1 MSDCKKLEP
10 SLTSYVDGEL
20 AAAER
25 PQVEHHLSK
34 CPPCHARVAAERAV
48 RALIHARKADLGAER
63 ASDLLR
69 SRCRARAAGEPAHRR
84 VGVAAWVRSG
94 LAPMALAASLVL
106 VVGGAFVYQATL
118 ASPRLLAAELA
129 ADHVK
134 CFGMNAVLGTHES
147 TESVESAMLGGF
159 GWRAHMPER
168 FERMGL
174 TLVGS
179 RPCLYGGGKIAH
191 LMYQHDG
198 HPVSIFMLP
207 KVVRAEE
214 LIDVLGY
221 EAAVWSA
228 GGRTFVLIAREP
240 KAEVEQMAAVAHAA
254 LQ

>member
-10 SLTSYVDGEL
+10 NLTSYVDGEL
-20 AAAER
+20 AAADR

-48 RALIHARKADLGAER
+48 RALIHARKADLGSER
-63 ASDLLR
+63 ASDVLR
-69 SRCRARAAGEPAHRR
+69 SRCRARAAGEALHRR
-84 VGVAAWVRSG
+84 VRAAGWFPSG

-134 CFGMNAVLGTHES
+134 CFGMNAVLGTHDS
-147 TESVESAMLGGF
+147 PQRVESAMLGGF
-159 GWRAHMPER
+159 GWRAHMPEQ
-168 FERMGL
+168 FDRMGL

-179 RPCLYGGGKIAH
+179 RPCLYGAGKIAH

-207 KVVRAEE
+207 RVVRTDE

-221 EAAVWSA
+221 QAAAWSA

-240 KAEVEQMAAVAHAA
+240 RAEVEQMAAVARAA